1 MDVVNA
7 QIKSQSSICSEST
20 GDETPAIIAPVD
32 RRICLVGD
40 LQNDDKLH
48 TVAESFGVPVVT
60 SSDGRE
66 YVDEKCSTVFVIKQ
80 FHGEIYNVLSKYK
93 QCLLGPPALQ
103 QLAKKKEAL
112 PENTRP
118 LYNLAMSG
126 VVSCFTGFRV
136 KEELTKIVPLI
147 HHMGGSIRKDVSQ
160 KVTHLIA
167 NHAGGEKYH
176 YATTF
181 RVPIMNLNWVHSSW
195 EKKDDLDF
203 SASQDTFIMDYK
215 LKPFH
220 GAKVCFFGFP
230 EDEEKHMTEILVGNG
245 GTPTTIDDPGCTHVV
260 MEHSEV
266 YTLEP
271 ASGPFSPKITSPE
284 NVTPPPTPQQPSSA
298 QKTNPHTPSY
308 QLNNCCITSMF
319 SNKANQTVSCLET
332 LRETSQDE
340 ISEISFDVGHR
351 KRKFI
356 SPDEPGAKRKRDKC
370 YSEKKKKVSEFFK
383 TPINYFSN
391 RRRTI
396 DATSFSNSMNESVL
410 STSGLFNV
418 ETVSNLSCCN
428 DDTPRGTQKRAKKN
442 LFTRTFSS
450 SKFLRSKSKKGDL
463 NATRLSFSE
472 AAEPD
477 GPDKMNAS
485 CFPDFSINQSIRQS
499 RSEIK
504 IDVLKANKGPPA
516 SSVVDESSR
525 NDKQQPEAAN
535 KAHVVKAEWF
545 WTSVQKEVSLEEKEY
560 TLQEPPDNVLSP
572 NARRDSHL
580 ATPGSQSRRK
590 RKRLQNEIISSLAHQ
605 SPSVHKR
612 RSSVS
617 DAGLL
622 SVSNSF
628 LDYTQSPEGK
638 ANDGCVATA
647 DSPKKQVTARHQ
659 VFLELVQ
666 TEKNYVEILEV
677 ILNLF
682 KRELEEQDDKLINS
696 TEMNLIFG
704 KLPPIYEAHSL
715 MLKEFEFYKNS
726 WTEDAKIGDTI
737 CKHKD
742 KLQSAYPHFI
752 NYFEEMKETI
762 MRCDTKYPRFH
773 AFLKAKLTKQ
783 ECGRQTLPELMI
795 RPVQRLGS
803 ISLLLHDILKHTPKT
818 NPDYASLELAMT
830 MIREVMTNINE
841 DKRKAE
847 CQVKIFTIFNEID
860 NCPPEIVSSHRHF
873 IAKTDVT
880 QLNSSEGL
888 SSKGSNLVLFLF
900 SDRLEVCKKK
910 SKAFNSLKSPGV
922 GGGGAQSKYKH
933 VKLMTLNAI
942 KRVIDVAESDE
953 CVNVFSLVCRHNDE
967 IKERL
972 YSFQVVANDEPEG
985 RDAPKTLEKGEF
997 LRTLSRQMANNSC
1010 TADADKFLAYLEPS
1024 QLDIDTDISNGTLS
1038 KARAFA
1044 TRTRLKVGRAFS
1056 FNKTPS
1062 KLKRAVSSMM
1072 SPFGSSTNLTP
1083 ASQLAQMKLQSYT
1096 NINELGNTENE
1107 DESPP
1112 VAPMSVQPTRKMK
1125 AGSLGVNSLKRL

>member
-245 GTPTTIDDPGCTHVV
+245 GTPTTIDDPGCTHV
-260 MEHSEV
+260 
-266 YTLEP
+266 
-271 ASGPFSPKITSPE
+271 
-284 NVTPPPTPQQPSSA
+284 
-298 QKTNPHTPSY
+298 
-308 QLNNCCITSMF
+308 
-319 SNKANQTVSCLET
+319 
-332 LRETSQDE
+332 
-340 ISEISFDVGHR
+340 
-351 KRKFI
+351 
-356 SPDEPGAKRKRDKC
+356 
-370 YSEKKKKVSEFFK
+370 
-383 TPINYFSN
+383 
-391 RRRTI
+391 
-396 DATSFSNSMNESVL
+396 
-410 STSGLFNV
+410 
-418 ETVSNLSCCN
+418 
-428 DDTPRGTQKRAKKN
+428 
-442 LFTRTFSS
+442 
-450 SKFLRSKSKKGDL
+450 
-463 NATRLSFSE
+463 
-472 AAEPD
+472 
-477 GPDKMNAS
+477 
-485 CFPDFSINQSIRQS
+485 
-499 RSEIK
+499 
-504 IDVLKANKGPPA
+504 
-516 SSVVDESSR
+516 VVDESSR